1 MFALDMIRK
10 YRRNQ
15 YMKQIIPYIDNY
27 GGSILD
33 SGFGVDLR
41 QPKKGKK
48 YLSIGSEG
56 VIGGRFIFETEEGYV
71 QIGDRVHIGGST
83 FISRSKIVVEDDVTI
98 AWGCTIYDHNSH
110 SIYWDERKNDTL
122 QEYKDYH
129 LSGNPIANK
138 DWSNV
143 VTKEIVIK
151 KRAWIG
157 FGVTI
162 LKGVTIGEGAVV
174 GAGSVVTKDVPPYT
188 VVGGNP
194 ARVIRHIDD
203 TLSVNHA

>member
-1 MFALDMIRK
+1 MFLLDVIRK

-15 YMKQIIPYIDNY
+15 YMKRITPYIDNH
-27 GGSILD
+27 GGSILE
-33 SGFGVDLR
+33 SGFGADLR

-48 YLSIGSEG
+48 YLSIGSQG
-56 VIGGRFIFETEEGYV
+56 VIGGQFIFETEEGYV

-83 FISRSKIVVEDDVTI
+83 FISRSRIIIEDDVTI

-110 SIYWDERKNDTL
+110 SIYWDERKNDTI
-122 QEYKDYH
+122 QEYKDYRIF
-129 LSGNPIANK
+129 GKPIVNK

-157 FGVTI
+157 FGVII

-174 GAGSVVTKDVPPYT
+174 GAGSIVTKDVPPYT

-194 ARVIRHIDD
+194 ARVIRRIDD

>member
-1 MFALDMIRK
+1 
-10 YRRNQ
+10 
-15 YMKQIIPYIDNY
+15 MKHIMPYIDNC
-27 GGSILD
+27 GDSILEP
-33 SGFGVDLR
+33 GFHVDLR

-48 YLSIGSEG
+48 YLRIGSQG
-56 VIGGRFIFETEEGYV
+56 VIGGNFIFETEEGYV

-110 SIYWDERKNDTL
+110 SIYWDERKKDTI
-122 QEYKDYH
+122 QEYKDYKMC
-129 LSGNPIANK
+129 GNPIANK

-157 FGVTI
+157 LGVTI

-174 GAGSVVTKDVPPYT
+174 GAGSVVTKDVPPYV

-194 ARVIRHIDD
+194 AKIVRRIE
-203 TLSVNHA
+203 

>member
-1 MFALDMIRK
+1 MYVLDLLRK
-10 YRRNQ
+10 YRRKK
-15 YMKQIIPYIDNY
+15 YLGEIMPYIDNH
-27 GGSILD
+27 GDSILEP
-33 SGFGVDLR
+33 SFHVDLR

-48 YLSIGSEG
+48 YLSIGSQG
-56 VIGGRFIFETEEGYV
+56 VIGGNFIFETEEGYV

-151 KRAWIG
+151 KRVWIG

-188 VVGGNP
+188 IARGNP
-194 ARVIRHIDD
+194 AQVIKKIER
-203 TLSVNHA
+203 AWE